1 MNEALNAVSPLD
13 GRYAKHIDPL
23 RPIFSEYGLIKKRVH
38 IEIEWLVALSLDPEL
53 KEIPRFNQTTQ
64 KKLKTAAHK
73 FSLKDAQA
81 VKTIEQTTNHDVK
94 AIEYW
99 LKKTFKNDKSVM
111 KVSEFIHFAC
121 TSEDINNLAYAL
133 MLKEGIE
140 NVILPKIEAI
150 KNDLKGFAKQY
161 ADVALLARTHGQNAS
176 PTTLGKEFANVAY
189 RLERQIKSLKTQ
201 PILGKINGAVGNFN
215 AHLIAYPKKDWNKFS
230 RKFIKALGLSYNEY
244 TTQIE
249 PHDFAAEIFNNLSLI
264 NTILI
269 DLNRDIWSYIS
280 IGYFKQRM
288 KKNEVGSSTMPHKV
302 NPIDFENSEG
312 NLGLAN
318 AILRHLSEK
327 LPISRWQR
335 DLTDSTVL
343 RNIGVAFGYSLIAYQ
358 SLGRGLGKLQV
369 NQVRINEDLDNA
381 WEVLAEPIQTIM
393 RKRGIVN
400 PYEKLKELTRGN
412 QNIDRVSL
420 HQFINT
426 LELPMQDKKTLL
438 DLTPQSYI
446 GLAAKLAKK
455 I

>member
-150 KNDLKGFAKQY
+150 KNDLKEFAKQY
-161 ADVALLARTHGQNAS
+161 ADVALLARTHGQTAS

-230 RKFIKALGLSYNEY
+230 QKFIKALGLSYNEY

-264 NTILI
+264 NTIMI

>member
-1 MNEALNAVSPLD
+1 MERWETLM
-13 GRYAKHIDPL
+13 RT
-23 RPIFSEYGLIKKRVH
+23 
-38 IEIEWLVALSLDPEL
+38 SL
-53 KEIPRFNQTTQ
+53 
-64 KKLKTAAHK
+64 
-73 FSLKDAQA
+73 
-81 VKTIEQTTNHDVK
+81 
-94 AIEYW
+94 
-99 LKKTFKNDKSVM
+99 
-111 KVSEFIHFAC
+111 
-121 TSEDINNLAYAL
+121 
-133 MLKEGIE
+133 
-140 NVILPKIEAI
+140 
-150 KNDLKGFAKQY
+150 
-161 ADVALLARTHGQNAS
+161 
-176 PTTLGKEFANVAY
+176 
-189 RLERQIKSLKTQ
+189 
-201 PILGKINGAVGNFN
+201 PIL
-215 AHLIAYPKKDWNKFS
+215 KKDWNKFS

>member
-150 KNDLKGFAKQY
+150 KNDLKEFAKQY
-161 ADVALLARTHGQNAS
+161 ADVALLARTHGQTAS

-230 RKFIKALGLSYNEY
+230 QKFIKALGLSYNEY

-264 NTILI
+264 NTIMI

-393 RKRGIVN
+393 RKRGIAN

-438 DLTPQSYI
+438 NLTPQSYI

>member
-99 LKKTFKNDKSVM
+99 LKKTFKNDESIM

-161 ADVALLARTHGQNAS
+161 ADVALLARTHGQTAS

-230 RKFIKALGLSYNEY
+230 QKFIKALGLSYNEY

-393 RKRGIVN
+393 RKRGIAN

-438 DLTPQSYI
+438 NLTPQSYI